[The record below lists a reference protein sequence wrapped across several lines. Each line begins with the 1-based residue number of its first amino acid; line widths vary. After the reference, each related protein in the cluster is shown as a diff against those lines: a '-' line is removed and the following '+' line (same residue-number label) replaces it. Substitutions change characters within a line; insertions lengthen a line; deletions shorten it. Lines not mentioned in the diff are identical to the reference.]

1 MTAHSIG
8 EEIFY
13 ATILGLPLL
22 HVFFLLNNTSAEHF
36 ATVANSAATQSV
48 ML

>member
-22 HVFFLLNNTSAEHF
+22 HVFLLNNTSAEHF